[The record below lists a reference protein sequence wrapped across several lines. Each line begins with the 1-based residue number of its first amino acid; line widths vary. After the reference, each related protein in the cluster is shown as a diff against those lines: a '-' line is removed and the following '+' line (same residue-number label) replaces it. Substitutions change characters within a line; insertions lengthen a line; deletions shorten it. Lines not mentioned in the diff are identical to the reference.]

1 MAQHLSNHLAIKD
14 NIVWDPDTNYIPCFA
29 HMINLVVQKFIRAV
43 IVTPDDDDEGNIDIG
58 NGDDFTLDI
67 GDDDLAFGEI
77 ISKLRGIANSIHGT
91 SRWWELFEQ
100 ACRSY
105 KITPTTIPQDI
116 TIRWN
121 STFRMLQHSIYL
133 KHPIPRY
140 VDDLGDSFKQL
151 VLTERECQQAEVLLL
166 FLLSFQRCTSGFES
180 NNTTPEIDYVFL
192 PAIHFTIIS
201 MMSKTSFVS
210 VPALEHYLAYPPC

>member
-1 MAQHLSNHLAIKD
+1 MITTFFFPHITNTYALKITVHWIDDKFCLHQQLLSFIHLTGSHTRSLLASKVYQTLDEYDLKKRLFCITGDNRANNMTMAQHLSNHLAIKD

-91 SRWWELFEQ
+91 SR
-100 ACRSY
+100 
-105 KITPTTIPQDI
+105 
-116 TIRWN
+116 
-121 STFRMLQHSIYL
+121 
-133 KHPIPRY
+133 
-140 VDDLGDSFKQL
+140 
-151 VLTERECQQAEVLLL
+151 
-166 FLLSFQRCTSGFES
+166 
-180 NNTTPEIDYVFL
+180 
-192 PAIHFTIIS
+192 
-201 MMSKTSFVS
+201 
-210 VPALEHYLAYPPC
+210 